1 MSVADLQLEIH
12 QAIDSITDSN
22 KLEALRA
29 LVIGSKKPFEAMS
42 NEEYV
47 DAINVAKRQ
56 IENGESLSVEDLEKT
71 SERW

>member
-1 MSVADLQLEIH
+1 MSVAELQLEIH

-42 NEEYV
+42 SEEYV
-47 DAINVAKRQ
+47 DAVNVAKRQ
-56 IENGESLSVEDLEKT
+56 IENGEALNVEDLEKT